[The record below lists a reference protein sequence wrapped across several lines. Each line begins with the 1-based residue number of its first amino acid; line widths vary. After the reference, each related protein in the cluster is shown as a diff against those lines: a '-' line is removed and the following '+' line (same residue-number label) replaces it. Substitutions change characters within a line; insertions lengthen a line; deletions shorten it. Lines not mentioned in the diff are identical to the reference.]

1 MIEEWRPVVGY
12 EGLYEVSN
20 TGRVRSLDK
29 YDSMNRFLRGR
40 ILRLFTDGLGY
51 LRAQLYSNSKRKSFL
66 VHRLVAQAFIPNPDN
81 LPQVNH
87 RDENPSNDNV
97 ENLEWCDAKYNS
109 NYGTRN
115 DRIRTTRLRNGTST
129 GLSREEYSK
138 KWYQEHKNEQDKW
151 HKEYYQENKDKRR
164 EYNKK
169 YYQENREKI
178 CERQKEYYQENKK
191 WYQEHKNEHNE
202 KQREYYQK
210 NKDRI
215 CEQKKE
221 YRRKKKE
228 EIQNNVKS
236 LDD

>member
-1 MIEEWRPVVGY
+1 MIEEWRPIEGY

-97 ENLEWCDAKYNS
+97 DNLEWCDGKYNV
-109 NYGTRN
+109 NYGTRI
-115 DRIRTTRLRNGTST
+115 DRIRDIRLKNGTYT
-129 GLSREEYSK
+129 GLSKEEYRK
-138 KWYQEHKNEQDKW
+138 KRYQEK
-151 HKEYYQENKDKRR
+151 KDKINERRR
-164 EYNKK
+164 EY
-169 YYQENREKI
+169 YRENREKI
-178 CERQKEYYQENKK
+178 CERQKEYN
-191 WYQEHKNEHNE
+191 HKNREKINE
-202 KQREYYQK
+202 RQKEYY
-210 NKDRI
+210 
-215 CEQKKE
+215 
-221 YRRKKKE
+221 RKKKE
-228 EIQNNVKS
+228 QIQNNVH
-236 LDD
+236 

>member
-1 MIEEWRPVVGY
+1 MIEEIWKPIEGY

-97 ENLEWCDAKYNS
+97 DNLEWCDGKYNV
-109 NYGTRN
+109 NYGTRI
-115 DRIRTTRLRNGTST
+115 DRIRDIRLKNGTYT
-129 GLSREEYSK
+129 GLSKEEYRK
-138 KWYQEHKNEQDKW
+138 KRYQEK
-151 HKEYYQENKDKRR
+151 KDKINERRR
-164 EYNKK
+164 EY
-169 YYQENREKI
+169 YRENREKI
-178 CERQKEYYQENKK
+178 CERQKEYN
-191 WYQEHKNEHNE
+191 HKNREKINE
-202 KQREYYQK
+202 QQKEYY
-210 NKDRI
+210 
-215 CEQKKE
+215 
-221 YRRKKKE
+221 RKKKE
-228 EIQNNVKS
+228 QIQNNA
-236 LDD
+236 

>member
-1 MIEEWRPVVGY
+1 MIEEWRSVPGY

-97 ENLEWCDAKYNS
+97 DNLEWCDGKYNV
-109 NYGTRN
+109 NYGTRI
-115 DRIRTTRLRNGTST
+115 DRIRDIRLKNGTYT
-129 GLSREEYSK
+129 GLSKEEYRK
-138 KWYQEHKNEQDKW
+138 KRYQEK
-151 HKEYYQENKDKRR
+151 KDKINERRR
-164 EYNKK
+164 EY
-169 YYQENREKI
+169 YRENREKI
-178 CERQKEYYQENKK
+178 CERQKEYN
-191 WYQEHKNEHNE
+191 HKNREKINE
-202 KQREYYQK
+202 RQKEYY
-210 NKDRI
+210 R
-215 CEQKKE
+215 
-221 YRRKKKE
+221 KKE
-228 EIQNNVKS
+228 EIQNNV
-236 LDD
+236 

>member
-1 MIEEWRPVVGY
+1 MIEEWRPIEGY

-97 ENLEWCDAKYNS
+97 DNLEWCDGKYNV
-109 NYGTRN
+109 NYGTRI
-115 DRIRTTRLRNGTST
+115 DRIRDIRLKNGTYT
-129 GLSREEYSK
+129 GLSKEEYRK
-138 KWYQEHKNEQDKW
+138 KRYQEK
-151 HKEYYQENKDKRR
+151 KDKINERRR
-164 EYNKK
+164 EY
-169 YYQENREKI
+169 YRENREKI
-178 CERQKEYYQENKK
+178 CERQKEYN
-191 WYQEHKNEHNE
+191 HKNREKINE
-202 KQREYYQK
+202 RQKEYY
-210 NKDRI
+210 
-215 CEQKKE
+215 
-221 YRRKKKE
+221 RKKKE
-228 EIQNNVKS
+228 DIQNNA
-236 LDD
+236 

>member
-87 RDENPSNDNV
+87 RDENPSNDSV
-97 ENLEWCDAKYNS
+97 DNLEWCDGKYNV
-109 NYGTRN
+109 NYGTRI
-115 DRIRTTRLRNGTST
+115 DRIRDIRLKNGTYT
-129 GLSREEYSK
+129 GLSKEEYRK
-138 KWYQEHKNEQDKW
+138 KRYQEKKDKINEQ
-151 HKEYYQENKDKRR
+151 RR
-164 EYNKK
+164 EY
-169 YYQENREKI
+169 YRENREKI
-178 CERQKEYYQENKK
+178 CERQKEYN
-191 WYQEHKNEHNE
+191 HKNREKINE
-202 KQREYYQK
+202 RQKEYY
-210 NKDRI
+210 
-215 CEQKKE
+215 
-221 YRRKKKE
+221 RKKKE
-228 EIQNNVKS
+228 QIQNN
-236 LDD
+236 L